1 MALIK
6 CIECGKEI
14 SDNAET
20 CPNCG
25 FKLDLDAKAKGY
37 QMMKEKNKKEEKHK
51 NDFGLLALFLA
62 VLVPFVGFVMGI
74 IGAVKGKTYC
84 LIAILVSIFSFIA
97 YCMFL
102 SNFLQGMY

>member
-14 SDNAET
+14 SDKTEV

-25 FKLDLDAKAKGY
+25 FKLDLDARVKGN
-37 QMMKEKNKKEEKHK
+37 QMMKEQIKKEEKHK
-51 NDFGLLALFLA
+51 NDFGLIALLLA
-62 VLVPFVGFVMGI
+62 VFIPIAGFAMGI

-84 LIAILVSIFSFIA
+84 LIAILVSVVCFFA
-97 YCMFL
+97 YYIVFA
-102 SNFLQGMY
+102 NFLQGMY

>member
-14 SDNAET
+14 SDKTEA

-25 FKLDLDAKAKGY
+25 FKLDIDAKEKGSK
-37 QMMKEKNKKEEKHK
+37 MMKEQIKKEEKHK
-51 NDFGLLALFLA
+51 NDFGLITLLFS
-62 VLVPFVGFVMGI
+62 VLIPFVGFIMAI

-84 LIAILVSIFSFIA
+84 LIAILISIVCFFA
-97 YCMFL
+97 YYMVFA
-102 SNFLQGMY
+102 NFLQGVY